1 MPVLRVDLS
10 RYILNANPDDDSAV
24 LTLLFLRFIDSGQCK
39 SHSRD
44 ALKALPLLLRECDGQ
59 AQSAQTVISLLSQ
72 MPRGI
77 PSELDMFRSCRCL
90 HDNKAVR
97 CLFQLLGKWS
107 ALETCCT
114 HDMNAIAG
122 SLRAALVEYHGHINC
137 HRYTRQTGPV
147 RRLCGE
153 MSDFR
158 SRSLSPEDRR
168 LTRARSPTDRES
180 GGEPEPRLASY
191 TPASPNYSPTSP
203 NFNPT
208 SQ

>member
-1 MPVLRVDLS
+1 M
-10 RYILNANPDDDSAV
+10 
-24 LTLLFLRFIDSGQCK
+24 
-39 SHSRD
+39 SHSSH
-44 ALKALPLLLRECDGQ
+44 ALDALPLLLRECDGK

-72 MPRGI
+72 MPLGI
-77 PSELDMFRSCRCL
+77 PSELDVFRSCRCL
-90 HDNKAVR
+90 HENKAVQ
-97 CLFQLLGKWS
+97 CLFRLLGKWS
-107 ALETCCT
+107 DLQTCCT
-114 HDMNAIAG
+114 RDMNTIAG
-122 SLRAALVEYHGHINC
+122 SLRAALVEYHGHIN
-137 HRYTRQTGPV
+137 RPRTRQIGPV
-147 RRLCGE
+147 RRPVRRPWGE
-153 MSDFR
+153 MSDFQSSHDSDSTPRSR